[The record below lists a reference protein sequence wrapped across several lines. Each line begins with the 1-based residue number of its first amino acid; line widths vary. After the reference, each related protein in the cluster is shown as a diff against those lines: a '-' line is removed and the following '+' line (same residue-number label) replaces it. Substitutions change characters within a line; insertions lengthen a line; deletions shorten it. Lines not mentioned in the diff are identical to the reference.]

1 MKTSVILHGLHN
13 EFTLDQMK
21 ACIELAEKYGGSFR
35 HVVTGIQITGIEKD
49 DKEKLISELPEGV
62 TTVIHRGVNSLIACV
77 GKGYCKNGQ
86 METKELADYVERKHY
101 GRKTSHKCKIGISGC
116 GRNCPDAMVKD
127 IAFIGTSQG
136 FMLAVGGNTG
146 MRPELVKFWLES
158 LLLSNPKKL

>member
-1 MKTSVILHGLHN
+1 
-13 EFTLDQMK
+13 
-21 ACIELAEKYGGSFR
+21 
-35 HVVTGIQITGIEKD
+35 
-49 DKEKLISELPEGV
+49 
-62 TTVIHRGVNSLIACV
+62 
-77 GKGYCKNGQ
+77 

-116 GRNCPDAMVKD
+116 GRNCPDAIGKD

-146 MRPELVKFWLES
+146 MRPEVVKFWLES